1 MGEYAAEATE
11 LLRGTIHDYNGAGS
25 GGSFSCSVYDTAWLA
40 MVTKTVDGKEH
51 WLFPTTFGY
60 LLRNQESD
68 GSWPSYASDVD
79 GIMNTLAALLA
90 LHHHRD
96 THLQLG
102 ELMHLDID
110 SRIRRGERALQDRLL
125 RWDVGTALNVGF
137 EVLVPGLLR
146 LAEAFGSRFDFP
158 GKRLLFEAYEHKMS
172 CFDPTT
178 LYQDRPTSALHS
190 LEAFIGRVDFD
201 RLKHHTV
208 GGSMMGSPSST
219 AAYLQHSTVWDAES
233 EDYLHRVLLYAEGK
247 GSGGVPSAY
256 PTANFEMI
264 WVTMALLQGGFTA
277 DDLDHTQLE
286 ILAACLESSM
296 RLGNGL
302 VAFAPGLVP
311 DADDTSQAI
320 KVLRLLGKPTP
331 IQPMIAEFEAPDHF
345 KTYAFERDPSFSA
358 NCNVLISLLSDEN
371 QLGEHRMHIQKTI
384 AFLRDTWWNSD
395 QKILDKW
402 VRNTMSSRTL
412 FRPRG

>member
-1 MGEYAAEATE
+1 
-11 LLRGTIHDYNGAGS
+11 
-25 GGSFSCSVYDTAWLA
+25 
-40 MVTKTVDGKEH
+40 
-51 WLFPTTFGY
+51 
-60 LLRNQESD
+60 
-68 GSWPSYASDVD
+68 
-79 GIMNTLAALLA
+79 
-90 LHHHRD
+90 
-96 THLQLG
+96 
-102 ELMHLDID
+102 
-110 SRIRRGERALQDRLL
+110 
-125 RWDVGTALNVGF
+125 
-137 EVLVPGLLR
+137 
-146 LAEAFGSRFDFP
+146 
-158 GKRLLFEAYEHKMS
+158 
-172 CFDPTT
+172 
-178 LYQDRPTSALHS
+178 
-190 LEAFIGRVDFD
+190 
-201 RLKHHTV
+201 
-208 GGSMMGSPSST
+208 
-219 AAYLQHSTVWDAES
+219 
-233 EDYLHRVLLYAEGK
+233 
-247 GSGGVPSAY
+247 
-256 PTANFEMI
+256 
-264 WVTMALLQGGFTA
+264 MALLQGGFTA

-371 QLGEHRMHIQKTI
+371 QLGEHRVHIQKTI